1 MKVLIVAETDEII
14 EDFSLYYSKL
24 GYDIIKYRWL
34 MKALDNVEEI
44 EPEIVVLSALD
55 YPRHW
60 KTFVQYLKSPI
71 IKKQPEIILV
81 TPEIIS
87 NEERQK
93 ASILGIQTIIND
105 VTEMKETK
113 NTKTISQPIVI
124 EDKKITAKDVRQTK
138 TPVEVTKEPTKLEEF
153 KDYKALEDIKFI
165 FTLPNNNSIINGKVV
180 KFDYPTLHFI
190 PSNKTILSRVHI
202 DQIIPSCTLK
212 TGKFVES
219 MRSQIRFIGDYIDFT
234 LLK

>member
-1 MKVLIVAETDEII
+1 MKVLIVAETDQVI

-71 IKKQPEIILV
+71 ISKQPEIVLV
-81 TPEIIS
+81 IPEIIS

-93 ASILGIQTIIND
+93 ASILGIKTIINN
-105 VTEMKETK
+105 VSEL
-113 NTKTISQPIVI
+113 NTN
-124 EDKKITAKDVRQTK
+124 KKITAKDIRQTK
-138 TPVEVTKEPTKLEEF
+138 TPITTNIENNTLIEKNKEPITQESF

-180 KFDYPTLHFI
+180 KFDYPTLHFV
-190 PSNKTILSRVHI
+190 PSNKTIFNRVHI
-202 DQIIPSCTLK
+202 DQVIPSCTLK

-219 MRSQIRFIGDYIDFT
+219 MRSQIRFIGDYIEFT